1 MKKEEKILQDH
12 EIDAIGKAL
21 RPHLD
26 ASLNTI
32 KPGVAYRLAEARRK
46 AVESMVNQTETQTA
60 SAFQMNGGAL
70 AMSGGFRERLTDWR
84 FWATGLLV
92 TGALALYGYSEYN
105 DYVTARDAA
114 DIDVM
119 ILGDDVPVDALLDN
133 GFSHFIREEN

>member
-1 MKKEEKILQDH
+1 MNKEEKILQDH

-26 ASLNTI
+26 ASVNNI

-46 AVESMVNQTETQTA
+46 AIESIETKQIQTA
-60 SAFQMNGGAL
+60 SSTQVNGGSL
-70 AMSGGFRERLTDWR
+70 TMSGGFGQRLTDWR

-92 TGALALYGYSEYN
+92 AAAVALYGYNEYS
-105 DYVTARDAA
+105 DYVNTRDAA

-119 ILGDDVPVDALLDN
+119 ILGDDVPVDALLDK
-133 GFSHFIREEN
+133 GFNLFVREEN